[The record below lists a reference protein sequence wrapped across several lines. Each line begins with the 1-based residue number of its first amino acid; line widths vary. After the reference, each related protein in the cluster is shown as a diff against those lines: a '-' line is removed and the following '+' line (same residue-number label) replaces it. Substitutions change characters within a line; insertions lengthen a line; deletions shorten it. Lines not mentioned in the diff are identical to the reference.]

1 MSYELDGWDPHAYQ
15 MKLNRER
22 PKHATISEF
31 GLSKNEIQS
40 QEEYLEKNK
49 DNIKQTFVP
58 IDFPFMYKK

>member
-49 DNIKQTFVP
+49 DNIKQMN
-58 IDFPFMYKK
+58 I